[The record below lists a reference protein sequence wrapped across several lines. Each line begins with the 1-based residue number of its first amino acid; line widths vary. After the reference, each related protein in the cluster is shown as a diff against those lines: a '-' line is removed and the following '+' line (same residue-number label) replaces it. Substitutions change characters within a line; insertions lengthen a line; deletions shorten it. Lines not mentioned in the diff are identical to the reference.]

1 LRLVG
6 DQRGDDGCGHRQDE
20 GEHPIRGVAICAM
33 PCTTLIRATA
43 RRGSVLKATSD
54 GTLGAPRYLGGPIS
68 EYAESPS

>member
-6 DQRGDDGCGHRQDE
+6 DQRGDDGCGHRHDE

-54 GTLGAPRYLGGPIS
+54 GTLGPRAVFGGPIS